1 MGVATAGT
9 MAAQVRRHPLIL
21 LFLFGG
27 GLLVAYQ
34 SAEAILS
41 NDIPTLVLI
50 GMGFIC
56 CAIVITILN
65 DWRRGLYMML
75 CWLLVEDLFR
85 KYLGN
90 NMVIFFA
97 KDLLAAV
104 VYLSFFI
111 AWRRKEVEILRPPF
125 YLPLM
130 IFVWFCFCQVFNP
143 SSTSII
149 FGALG
154 MKLFFYYAP
163 LMLVGYAL
171 VDTETALRKFFTVNM
186 VMICLISGLGIIQAI
201 AGHTFLNPAVPQEDL
216 RELSSLYRMA
226 PISGV
231 IVYRPTSVFVS
242 TGRFGDF
249 LLAAWPLTLGYV
261 GYLLLRHK
269 KGRIFA
275 SITLTLTFGAA
286 VLAASRGLFMSTLL
300 STTACII
307 AFLWGAPKHEGG
319 TVRIL
324 RAVQRSA
331 IGIALA
337 MVLLM
342 ATYPD
347 ALMGRLALYA
357 ETLSP
362 YSPASELSH
371 RTGAYPLKNFIAAFS
386 YPQWPY
392 GYGIGGTAL
401 GTQYITRYFHVKPSV
416 SGVESGYG
424 ELIIEIGIVGLLLW
438 LVWTAAAVGSC
449 ARVVRQLKGS
459 PYLPIAFVIF
469 WYAAALLFAYTY
481 AGIQAYEDYILNAYL
496 WLLFGVLFRLPHLKV
511 SAEYAAAAK
520 GAAEPQPPWVA

>member
-1 MGVATAGT
+1 MGIATTGR

-21 LFLFGG
+21 LFLIGG
-27 GLLVAYQ
+27 GLILAYQ
-34 SAEAILS
+34 SAQAILS
-41 NDIPTLVLI
+41 NDIQTLVLI
-50 GMGFIC
+50 GMAFIC

-90 NMVIFFA
+90 NMAIFFA
-97 KDLLAAV
+97 KDFLAAV
-104 VYLSFFI
+104 VYLSFFL

-125 YLPLM
+125 YIPL
-130 IFVWFCFCQVFNP
+130 IVFVWFCFCQVFNP

-154 MKLFFYYAP
+154 MKLFFYYVP
-163 LMLVGYAL
+163 LMLVSYAL
-171 VDTETALRKFFTVNM
+171 VDTEIALRKFFTVNM

-201 AGHTFLNPAVPQEDL
+201 AGHTFLNPAIAQEDI
-216 RELSSLYRMA
+216 REMSSLYRVA
-226 PISGV
+226 PITGV
-231 IVYRPTSVFVS
+231 MVYRPTSVFVS
-242 TGRFGDF
+242 AGRFGDF
-249 LLAAWPLTLGYV
+249 LLVAWPLTLGYV

-275 SITLTLTFGAA
+275 SVTLTITFGAA
-286 VLAASRGLFMSTLL
+286 VLSASRGLFMSTLL
-300 STTACII
+300 STTGCVI
-307 AFLWGAPKHEGG
+307 AFLWGAPKREGG

-324 RAVQRSA
+324 RAIQRSVFGITLA
-331 IGIALA
+331 IAL
-337 MVLLM
+337 LL

-347 ALMGRLALYA
+347 ALMGRVAVYV

-371 RTGAYPLKNFIAAFS
+371 RTGDYPLRNFIAAFS

-401 GTQYITRYFHVKPSV
+401 GIQYITRYFHVRPPLT
-416 SGVESGYG
+416 GVESGYG
-424 ELIIEIGIVGLLLW
+424 VLVLEIGIVGLLLW

-449 ARVVRQLKGS
+449 VKVVRQLKGS

-496 WLLFGVLFRLPHLKV
+496 WLLFGILFRLPHLKL
-511 SAEYAAAAK
+511 SAEHAAATKKAVELHPRWI
-520 GAAEPQPPWVA
+520 A

>member
-1 MGVATAGT
+1 MSVISGSGVS
-9 MAAQVRRHPLIL
+9 AQVRRNPFL
-21 LFLFGG
+21 LLALLGG
-27 GLLVAYQ
+27 GLLVAYR
-34 SAEAILS
+34 SADAILS
-41 NDIPTLVLI
+41 NDVPTLVLI
-50 GMGFIC
+50 GMAFIC
-56 CAIVITILN
+56 CAIVISILN

-90 NMVIFFA
+90 NMAIFFA

-104 VYLSFFI
+104 VYLSFFL

-125 YLPLM
+125 YVPLV
-130 IFVWFCFCQVFNP
+130 ILIWFCFCQVFNP
-143 SSTSII
+143 SSTSLI
-149 FGALG
+149 FGLLG

-186 VMICLISGLGIIQAI
+186 AMICLIASLGIIQAI
-201 AGHTFLNPAVPQEDL
+201 VGHTFLNPTLPQEEI
-216 RELSSLYRMA
+216 RELSSLYRVA
-226 PISGV
+226 PISGA

-249 LLAAWPLTLGYV
+249 LLVAWPLTLGYV

-275 SITLTLTFGAA
+275 SITLTITFGAA
-286 VLAASRGLFMSTLL
+286 VLSASRGLFMSTLL
-300 STTACII
+300 STIGCII

-324 RAVQRSA
+324 RAIQRSLF
-331 IGIALA
+331 GITLAVAL
-337 MVLLM
+337 LL

-347 ALMGRLALYA
+347 ALLGRLAVYT

-371 RTGAYPLKNFIAAFS
+371 RTGEYPMRNLIAAFS

-401 GTQYITRYFHVKPSV
+401 GTQYIVRYFNVRPAV

-424 ELIIEIGIVGLLLW
+424 ELIIEIGAFGLLLW
-438 LVWTAAAVGSC
+438 LLWTGATVGAC
-449 ARVVRQLKGS
+449 AKIVRRMKGS
-459 PYLPIAFVIF
+459 PYLPVAFVIF
-469 WYAAALLFAYTY
+469 WYTAALLFPYTY

-496 WLLFGVLFRLPHLKV
+496 WLLLGILFRLPHLKL

-520 GAAEPQPPWVA
+520 SAAEPQLRWTT

>member
-1 MGVATAGT
+1 MITGEAVS
-9 MAAQVRRHPLIL
+9 AQVRRHPLL
-21 LFLFGG
+21 LLALLGG
-27 GLLVAYQ
+27 GLVVAYQ
-34 SAEAILS
+34 SAQAILG
-41 NDIPTLVLI
+41 NDMVTLAFI

-56 CAIVITILN
+56 CAIVVSILN

-90 NMVIFFA
+90 NMAIFFA
-97 KDLLAAV
+97 KDFLVAI
-104 VYLSFFI
+104 VYLSFFL

-125 YLPLM
+125 YIPLV

-143 SSTSII
+143 SSTSIL

-171 VDTETALRKFFTVNM
+171 VDTEVALRKFFTVNM
-186 VMICLISGLGIIQAI
+186 VMICLIGSLGIIQAI
-201 AGHTFLNPAVPQEDL
+201 AGHTFLNPAVQQEDI
-216 RELSSLYRMA
+216 RELSTLYRVA
-226 PISGV
+226 PISGA

-269 KGRIFA
+269 GGRIFA
-275 SITLTLTFGAA
+275 SITLSVTFGAA
-286 VLAASRGLFMSTLL
+286 VLSASRGLFLSTLG
-300 STTACII
+300 STIACSIV
-307 AFLWGAPKHEGG
+307 FLWGAPKHEGG
-319 TVRIL
+319 TMRIL
-324 RAVQRSA
+324 RAIQRSLFA
-331 IGIALA
+331 ITLA
-337 MVLLM
+337 VVLLL

-347 ALMGRLALYA
+347 ALLGRLAVYA

-371 RTGAYPLKNFIAAFS
+371 RTNEYPMRNFIAAFS

-401 GTQYITRYFHVKPSV
+401 GTQYIARYFHVKPGI

-424 ELIIEIGIVGLLLW
+424 ELVVELGIVGLLLW
-438 LVWTAAAVGSC
+438 LLWTGAAVGAC
-449 ARVVRQLKGS
+449 LKVVRRLKGS
-459 PYLPIAFVIF
+459 PYLPIAFVIC
-469 WYAAALLFAYTY
+469 WYAAALLFPYTY

-496 WLLFGVLFRLPHLKV
+496 WLLFGVLFRLPHLKL
-511 SAEYAAAAK
+511 SAEYAAAANTT
-520 GAAEPQPPWVA
+520 AAPRRRWIV